1 MKVTLTA
8 PDLAA
13 LTARIQRAQDLFKR
27 PEPLLKVWGV
37 SVLGLIGQNFRE
49 GGRPRWAPLKP
60 STLAARRQGKGKG
73 KGSGKPLE
81 NTGALRQ
88 SFDFRTGARQV
99 TVFTNNPVAAF
110 HEFGTRGPYEIRAT
124 HGKALAIPTGAMT
137 LSGLGRSTPTGR
149 GSFTLAASGQKM
161 PKRFAGR
168 VGKTVVPFKSVIFRQ
183 KVTHPGLP
191 ARPMLPTPEQ
201 LVPALIKDADAFFVK
216 AMAR

>member
-1 MKVTLTA
+1 MIVTLTA

-13 LTARIQRAQDLFKR
+13 VTARIARAEELFKR

-37 SVLGLIGQNFRE
+37 SVLALIGQNFRV
-49 GGRPRWAPLKP
+49 GGHPRWAPLKP

-73 KGSGKPLE
+73 GGKPLE

-110 HEFGTRGPYEIRAT
+110 HEFGTHGPYEIRAK
-124 HGKALAIPTGAMT
+124 HGKALAIPTDPMT

-149 GSFTLAASGQKM
+149 GSFTLAASGQKI
-161 PKRFAGR
+161 PKRLAGR

-201 LVPALIKDADAFFVK
+201 LVPALVRDADAFFAKV
-216 AMAR
+216 MAR